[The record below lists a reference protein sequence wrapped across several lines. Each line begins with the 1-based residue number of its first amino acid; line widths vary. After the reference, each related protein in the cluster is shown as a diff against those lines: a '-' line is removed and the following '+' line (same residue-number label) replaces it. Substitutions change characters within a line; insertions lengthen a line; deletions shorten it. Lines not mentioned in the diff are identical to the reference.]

1 MKKNLMFIV
10 VLCALISCTQSPQEK
25 ANALIE
31 INLKKSLYHPESYN
45 PAETIVD
52 SAFTPFDDPY
62 FYEKTVDLCKL
73 GVEIEEY
80 ELKIKDEKSDMALYK
95 DLLGIMYSN
104 SDKERYD
111 QAKENYEKYLA
122 AKNKAEQKIVQLVEE
137 LKKDL
142 EKESQFIGFKA
153 KHRYRAQTNGGQIV
167 FGEVK
172 FLFDKEITKIVSA
185 YDMDGDEYKAVQL
198 LYKEMLGEE

>member
-1 MKKNLMFIV
+1 MKKNLMFIA
-10 VLCALISCTQSPQEK
+10 VLFALISCNQSPQEK

-31 INLKKSLYHPESYN
+31 IDLKKSLFHPESYD
-45 PAETIVD
+45 PAETIID

-62 FYEKTVDLCKL
+62 FYEKAVNLCKL
-73 GVEIEEY
+73 GVEMEEY
-80 ELKIKDEKSDMALYK
+80 EHKIKYEKSDMALYK
-95 DLLGIMYSN
+95 DLLKIMYSN
-104 SDKERYD
+104 RDKEKYD

-122 AKNKAEQKIVQLVEE
+122 AKNNTEQKIVQLVEE

-172 FLFDKEITKIVSA
+172 YLFDKEITKIVSA
-185 YDMDGDEYKAVQL
+185 YDMDGDEYKAVQV

>member
-62 FYEKTVDLCKL
+62 FYEKAVDLCKL

>member
-122 AKNKAEQKIVQLVEE
+122 AKNKAEHKIVQLVEE

-185 YDMDGDEYKAVQL
+185 YDMDGDEYKAVQV